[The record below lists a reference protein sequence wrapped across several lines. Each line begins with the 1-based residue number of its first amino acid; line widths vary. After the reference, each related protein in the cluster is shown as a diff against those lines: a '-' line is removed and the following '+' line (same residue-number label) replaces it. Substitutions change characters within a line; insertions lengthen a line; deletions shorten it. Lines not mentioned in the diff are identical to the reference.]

1 MVESKRSKRVQKVI
15 TYVVL
20 IAFSLF
26 CLFPFLWMVITA
38 LKPAE
43 EVRSTTPSFIIE
55 NPTFENFLH
64 VFWNTGFLT
73 YFKNSLLVGVTA
85 TVLALLFSVFSA
97 YALSRFMRFKGVK
110 LVSVTMILSQMVPPV
125 LLLVPLYIIMMQLG
139 FLNSHISLIVAYTT
153 FTIPLCTFM
162 LTSFFS
168 SIPIELEE
176 AAEIDGCSKI
186 GMICR
191 VILPISIPGIVSTS
205 LFAFVNAWNEFM
217 FGYVFINDDSLR
229 TLTPGLSLFKGL
241 YTTDWGSIMS
251 ASVMSVLPVVI
262 LFLYLQKFLVEGMT
276 AGAVKG

>member
-1 MVESKRSKRVQKVI
+1 MVI
-15 TYVVL
+15 TKKSKYLQSGLTYLVL
-20 IAFSLF
+20 ICFSVF
-26 CLFPFLWMVITA
+26 CLFPFIWMVITA
-38 LKPAE
+38 LKPSE
-43 EVRSTTPSFIIE
+43 EVRSTTPSFLIK
-55 NPTFENFLH
+55 NPTLENFQHLIL
-64 VFWNTGFLT
+64 NTGFLT
-73 YFKNSLLVGVTA
+73 YFKNSLFVGLAA
-85 TVLALLFSVFSA
+85 TILALVFSVFSA

-139 FLNSHISLIVAYTT
+139 FLNTHIALIVAYTT

-168 SIPIELEE
+168 SIPEELEE

-186 GMICR
+186 GMIWR
-191 VILPISIPGIVSTS
+191 VILPISIPGLVSTS

-262 LFLYLQKFLVEGMT
+262 LFLYLQKYLVEGMT